1 MPCGTRSACDKFL
14 KPLQAALL
22 AFWFAEHSSQPEFI
36 PNNQPSDPAEGV
48 ATLVGESNMLQ
59 VKTKP
64 KDDYRDDRATA
75 ELTAR
80 PASAD
85 GAAENNG
92 LRSPTPSQGP
102 LTRLPA
108 RKSNHPSFPAT
119 HVTESQGF
127 QTRVP
132 GIIGEATFRGT
143 IPVDGVISGQP
154 GNNGGALNVRQRGRP
169 FFGTEPEL
177 CGEICFKD
185 MLRVNGY
192 VAGSIQSK
200 KGTLIVDASA
210 RIDADVEVAIAII
223 SGIVNGDIVAYER
236 VELGSNA
243 KIYGNIWTRSL
254 AIQQGAIFEGVCQ
267 MLADKADAP

>member
-1 MPCGTRSACDKFL
+1 
-14 KPLQAALL
+14 
-22 AFWFAEHSSQPEFI
+22 
-36 PNNQPSDPAEGV
+36 
-48 ATLVGESNMLQ
+48 MLQ
-59 VKTKP
+59 VKAKL
-64 KDDYRDDRATA
+64 KDDYRDAPTSAKHTA
-75 ELTAR
+75 
-80 PASAD
+80 PQASGD
-85 GAAENNG
+85 EVAESNG
-92 LRSPTPSQGP
+92 LRSPGSSQGP
-102 LTRLPA
+102 LTGLPVPR
-108 RKSNHPSFPAT
+108 RKSNHPTFPAT
-119 HVTESQGF
+119 KATESHDF
-127 QTRVP
+127 QTRIP

-169 FFGTEPEL
+169 FFGAEPEL

-192 VAGSIQSK
+192 VAGTIQSK

-223 SGIVNGDIVAYER
+223 GGIVNGDIVAHQR

-243 KIYGNIWTRSL
+243 KISGNIWTRSL

-267 MLADKADAP
+267 MLADKEDAP

>member
-1 MPCGTRSACDKFL
+1 
-14 KPLQAALL
+14 LL
-22 AFWFAEHSSQPEFI
+22 SRWLSI
-36 PNNQPSDPAEGV
+36 PVSPSYSHNQSSDPAEG

-59 VKTKP
+59 VKTKL
-64 KDDYRDDRATA
+64 KDDYRAERTTA
-75 ELTAR
+75 KPTAA
-80 PASAD
+80 PPS
-85 GAAENNG
+85 GNEAAENNG
-92 LRSPTPSQGP
+92 LLSPSPSQDP
-102 LTRLPA
+102 LTGLPA
-108 RKSNHPSFPAT
+108 PRRKSNYPTFPAT

-127 QTRVP
+127 QTRIP

-169 FFGTEPEL
+169 SFGTEPEL
-177 CGEICFKD
+177 CGEIWFKD

-192 VAGSIQSK
+192 VTGTIQSK

-223 SGIVNGDIVAYER
+223 GGIVNGDIVAHQR

-243 KIYGNIWTRSL
+243 KIYGNIRTRSL

-267 MLADKADAP
+267 MADKDTP

>member
-1 MPCGTRSACDKFL
+1 
-14 KPLQAALL
+14 
-22 AFWFAEHSSQPEFI
+22 
-36 PNNQPSDPAEGV
+36 
-48 ATLVGESNMLQ
+48 MLQ

-75 ELTAR
+75 EPTAR

-85 GAAENNG
+85 DAAENDG
-92 LRSPTPSQGP
+92 LRSQSSSQGP
-102 LTRLPA
+102 LTGLPA
-108 RKSNHPSFPAT
+108 PQRKSNHPTFPAT
-119 HVTESQGF
+119 RVTESQDF
-127 QTRVP
+127 QTRIP

-169 FFGTEPEL
+169 SFGTEPEL
-177 CGEICFKD
+177 CGEICFRD

-192 VAGSIQSK
+192 VAGTIQSK

-210 RIDADVEVAIAII
+210 RVDADVEVAIAII
-223 SGIVNGDIVAYER
+223 GGIVNGDIVAHQR

-254 AIQQGAIFEGVCQ
+254 AIQQGAIFEGVCR
-267 MLADKADAP
+267 MLADKEDAP